1 MTPGSA
7 LRVVPAFFGALVITL
22 AIFLF
27 MHSLIRT
34 SENDPVQLAVFENVE
49 ILQPQPQE
57 REPEPES
64 REEQPR
70 ETTAE
75 PALDAPQLAPP
86 SRKAPQKLEMPALE
100 MALDGLAIQA
110 VGDSFRAPLG
120 IGGVSIPGGGQDAQ
134 GFVEVVPYNTRKP
147 NVPDVAWQNK
157 ISGWVLVAFSVTP
170 SGSTRNVRVLD
181 ARPRGVFEEKVIA
194 AVEDWQYSINFSG
207 RSTADVVLT
216 QRVDVRWQDYPTNL
230 PNVD

>member
-1 MTPGSA
+1 MTPSPA
-7 LRVVPAFFGALVITL
+7 LRLVPAFCGALAITV

-34 SENDPVQLAVFENVE
+34 SESGSVPLAVFESIE
-49 ILQPQPQE
+49 ILRPQPQE
-57 REPEPES
+57 PEPE
-64 REEQPR
+64 RHEERP
-70 ETTAE
+70 EEAATE
-75 PALDAPQLAPP
+75 PTLDLPQLAPP
-86 SRKAPQKLEMPALE
+86 SPEPPQALEMPTLD

-110 VGDSFRAPLG
+110 VGDNFRAPLG
-120 IGGVSIPGGGQDAQ
+120 VGGVNIPGGGQDAQ

-194 AVEDWQYSINFSG
+194 AVEDWQYSISFSG
-207 RSTADVVLT
+207 RSSADVVLT
-216 QRVDVRWQDYPTNL
+216 QRVDVRWQDYPKNL